1 MMEETEIKAHSMALG
16 IQNWK
21 SDYFNWVSGDV
32 IKGSQLKNKD
42 HELSFRYVESE
53 LGAKSRCSV
62 KSSKLK
68 TEAQIQSPDLP
79 YRATT

>member
-1 MMEETEIKAHSMALG
+1 MMEETEIKAHSRALG
-16 IQNWK
+16 IQDWK
-21 SDYFNWVSGDV
+21 SDYFNWVSGDI
-32 IKGSQLKNKD
+32 IKGTQLKNKD
-42 HELSFRYVESE
+42 NELSFRHFEYE

-68 TEAQIQSPDLP
+68 TEAQIQSADLQ